1 MENYLLPM
9 VGLFMITIIGLVI
22 LSLFRIIQPKELVS
36 IIALIM
42 AFATIVVSFFML
54 PWYASVILGIVI
66 TISLTY
72 MISSILGVQT
82 IIKHVY

>member
-1 MENYLLPM
+1 M
-9 VGLFMITIIGLVI
+9 GLFIITIIGLII
-22 LSLFRIIQPKELVS
+22 LTVTSIIQPKELVS
-36 IIALIM
+36 IIAVIM
-42 AFATIVVSFFML
+42 SFATIVVSFFML